1 MPFTA
6 ATCHAYYVRKRRQN
20 SDHVAPEV
28 VHGHP
33 SNDDQQL
40 YEDPTTKNVNK
51 LTVLPSDLLFE
62 ELRNIARFG
71 VLVEHD

>member
-1 MPFTA
+1 
-6 ATCHAYYVRKRRQN
+6 
-20 SDHVAPEV
+20 
-28 VHGHP
+28 
-33 SNDDQQL
+33 L